1 MDDEGFV
8 VAALPP
14 VVEAVRMVCESRRF
28 HCGWPVYGPAGTG
41 DHLTITSAE
50 AKGAGRLRNPQCP
63 PACAEAI
70 VRKGEWAPAR
80 RRVRAQKP
88 MAFDR
93 LSDWL

>member
-41 DHLTITSAE
+41 DLLTITSAA
-50 AKGAGRLRNPQCP
+50 AKGSGTYNARPL
-63 PACAEAI
+63 
-70 VRKGEWAPAR
+70 VRKLLFVKANGLR
-80 RRVRAQKP
+80 RGGA
-88 MAFDR
+88 
-93 LSDWL
+93 